1 MTHRKVQDA
10 HMEVVM
16 NRKVHNTS
24 NEEAALPAP
33 LNDCTPEE
41 AAEARYLE
49 AMANLMADATAGKHM
64 HILADN
70 IAWTIAS
77 ISVNCGVGAA
87 GDILRKIGG
96 YICTIETRCQAQ
108 EEAQQAKQEGR
119 LAH

>member
-1 MTHRKVQDA
+1 MNHREVQDVC
-10 HMEVVM
+10 MEVVM
-16 NRKVHNTS
+16 VKKVRIAS

-33 LNDCTPEE
+33 LNDCTSEE

-49 AMANLMADATAGKHM
+49 AMANLMADATAGKHI
-64 HILADN
+64 HLLADN
-70 IAWTIAS
+70 IAWTIAN

-108 EEAQQAKQEGR
+108 QEAQQVKQEGR
-119 LAH
+119 LAY